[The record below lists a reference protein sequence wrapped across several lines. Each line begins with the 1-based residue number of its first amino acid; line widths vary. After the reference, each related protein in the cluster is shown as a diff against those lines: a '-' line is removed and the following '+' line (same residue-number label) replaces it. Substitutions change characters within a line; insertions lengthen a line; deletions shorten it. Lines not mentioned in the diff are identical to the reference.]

1 MPFKEPAAV
10 VKRVNYAL
18 SRRMLAAWAKPTVNR
33 AEAVAEGDVV
43 YALPNRSAADL
54 ALLDIVAERSG
65 LKNPRAPLDHL
76 DEAES
81 FFFLTEPAGL
91 WRRNVMRTVP
101 SRLRRVETK
110 LAAGAAG
117 GEDAPAPSAPRLW
130 LVPVSIFWG
139 RAANKDRSWT
149 RSLLSEGWAMSSRL
163 RRLVIFVF
171 TRRDILVQIGEP
183 LAWDE
188 MAKAPPRP
196 PRGETPAAEDGA
208 LVESRASRRTARL
221 LRAKFRNQK
230 VAALGPDLSHR
241 RTLVRQILNSAQV
254 AAAIAAESEN
264 GNGKSRHAAEKRARK
279 AAFAVAADMSYPTV
293 RFLDRLL
300 AWFWSRVYEGIGLHG
315 EDIIAPIAQTHT
327 LVYVPCHRSHIDY
340 LLLSYVLYHQGLM
353 LPHIA
358 AGDNLNMPF
367 IGGLLRG
374 GGAFF
379 MRRRFRGD
387 RVYAAVFAEYLYQ
400 VFRRGHSVEYFVE
413 GGRSRTGRLL
423 PARTGL
429 LQMTLDA
436 NRRGLPRPIAFVPV
450 YFGYEKL
457 VEARGYVDELRGA
470 NKKNESVG
478 DILRSLKLVR
488 QSFGTAQV
496 SFGAPIVLDDFLR
509 EHDEAAAPA
518 KALGARILRGINAC
532 AAINGMNLISL
543 ATLSMPR
550 QAIEEGAL
558 LAQIDLYRELLR
570 ADAAHHR
577 FAVAAMPAEQIVE
590 RAERLG
596 LLKRERA
603 APASLAAADGEG
615 QPSRTDIMRHD
626 AFMAVLTTWYRNNVL
641 HVLAAPALIACLI
654 VNRRRGIAPA
664 AVKRLFELVF
674 PHIRNELN
682 ASADDSVERWLTHL
696 QNAEI
701 VAMRGDGLVAPTDPI
716 KRLRLRLLANTV
728 MDVLERF
735 YIGLSL
741 LQRAGSGAL
750 DRRELLA
757 ACRAT
762 AARISTLYGI
772 DAPEFSDGRLFES
785 FVAGLIDQGV
795 LVEGEDGKLNFDSR
809 INTILRPAK
818 STIATELRQALE
830 PSDGV
835 REGVP
840 LA

>member
-10 VKRVNYAL
+10 FKRVNYAL
-18 SRRMLAAWAKPTVNR
+18 SRRMLAAWAKPTVNG

-54 ALLDIVAERSG
+54 ALLDIVAERNG
-65 LKNPRAPLDHL
+65 LKRPRTPLEGL
-76 DEAES
+76 DETES
-81 FFFLTEPAGL
+81 FFFLTGPAGL

-110 LAAGAAG
+110 LAAEE
-117 GEDAPAPSAPRLW
+117 EDAPAQSATRLW

-196 PRGETPAAEDGA
+196 PRGETPAVEDGA

-254 AAAIAAESEN
+254 AAAIAAESES
-264 GNGKSRHAAEKRARK
+264 GNGKSRQAAEKRARK

-358 AGDNLNMPF
+358 AGDNLNMPL

-436 NRRGLPRPIAFVPV
+436 HRRGLPRPVAFVPV

-603 APASLAAADGEG
+603 APASLAAADGDG
-615 QPSRTDIMRHD
+615 QRASRTDIMRHD

-682 ASADDSVERWLTHL
+682 ASADDSVERWLAHL

-809 INTILRPAK
+809 INAILRPAK
-818 STIATELRQALE
+818 STIAVELRQALE
-830 PSDGV
+830 PSAGE
-835 REGVP
+835 REGEP

>member
-1 MPFKEPAAV
+1 M
-10 VKRVNYAL
+10 
-18 SRRMLAAWAKPTVNR
+18 
-33 AEAVAEGDVV
+33 
-43 YALPNRSAADL
+43 
-54 ALLDIVAERSG
+54 LDIVAERSG

-117 GEDAPAPSAPRLW
+117 GEDALAPSAPRLW

-171 TRRDILVQIGEP
+171 TRRDILMQIGEP

-254 AAAIAAESEN
+254 AAAIAAESES
-264 GNGKSRHAAEKRARK
+264 GNGKSRQAAEKRARK

-436 NRRGLPRPIAFVPV
+436 HRRGLPRPVAFVPV

-577 FAVAAMPAEQIVE
+577 FAVAEMPAEQIVE

-682 ASADDSVERWLTHL
+682 ASADDSVERWLAHL

-741 LQRAGSGAL
+741 LQRAGSGTL

-809 INTILRPAK
+809 INAILRPAK

>member
-18 SRRMLAAWAKPTVNR
+18 SRRMLAAWAKPTVNG
-33 AEAVAEGDVV
+33 AETLAEGDVV

-65 LKNPRAPLDHL
+65 LKSPRAALDHL

-110 LAAGAAG
+110 LAAGATG
-117 GEDAPAPSAPRLW
+117 GEDVPAQSATRLW

-163 RRLVIFVF
+163 RRFVIFVF

-196 PRGETPAAEDGA
+196 ARGETPAVEDGA
-208 LVESRASRRTARL
+208 LEESRASRRTARL

-254 AAAIAAESEN
+254 AAAIAAESSEG
-264 GNGKSRHAAEKRARK
+264 GNGKSRQAAEKRARK

-300 AWFWSRVYEGIGLHG
+300 AWFWSRVYEGIGIHG

-436 NRRGLPRPIAFVPV
+436 HRRGLPRPIAFVPV

-470 NKKNESVG
+470 DKKNESVG

-496 SFGAPIVLDDFLR
+496 SFGTPIVLDDFLR

-518 KALGARILRGINAC
+518 KALGAHILRGINAC
-532 AAINGMNLISL
+532 AAINGMNLIAL

-558 LAQIDLYRELLR
+558 LAQIDLYRQLLC

-603 APASLAAADGEG
+603 APASLATADGDG
-615 QPSRTDIMRHD
+615 QPQSRTDIMRHD

-654 VNRRRGIAPA
+654 VNRRRGIAPS

-682 ASADDSVERWLTHL
+682 ASADDSAERWIAHL
-696 QNAEI
+696 QNAEV
-701 VAMRGDGLVAPTDPI
+701 VAMRGDGLVAPTDPA

-741 LQRAGSGAL
+741 LHRAGSGVL
-750 DRRELLA
+750 DRRDLLA

-772 DAPEFSDGRLFES
+772 DAPEFSDGRLFEG

-809 INTILRPAK
+809 INAILRPAK
-818 STIATELRQALE
+818 STIAMELRQALE
-830 PSDGV
+830 EPSEGV
-835 REGVP
+835 RER
-840 LA
+840 